1 MAGGGVQGFV
11 MDQSVNLAIA
21 ICIGLAVGFF
31 EDVPINLVPDALIF
45 GLTLAMIAQEV
56 LLVQRTGYLGGRYED
71 EMRDYTRSMLEFF
84 DNKAFWLF
92 GILSIFFVLGMIP
105 LILSSRDIGAL
116 SVARILFDI

>member
-45 GLTLAMIAQEV
+45 GLTIAMISQEV
-56 LLVQRTGYLGGRYED
+56 ALR
-71 EMRDYTRSMLEFF
+71 
-84 DNKAFWLF
+84 
-92 GILSIFFVLGMIP
+92 GIKVG
-105 LILSSRDIGAL
+105 LIESQELQTS
-116 SVARILFDI
+116 